1 MLIFYRILYE
11 MSSKRFSVTL
21 FCAGDGAEMDNVDD
35 KISALKLHAA
45 DVVYV
50 GLSELCSVRDENN
63 ANTPSFIN

>member
-1 MLIFYRILYE
+1 
-11 MSSKRFSVTL
+11 
-21 FCAGDGAEMDNVDD
+21 MDNVDD